1 MNVDYRVKIG
11 FFRHYKTRKLER
23 ELGSDGVLALIK
35 IWEYAAEF
43 RPDGDLSG
51 MEDDDIELSI
61 MWSDG
66 RPLMPVLKKIGFV
79 DGEAGEY
86 RLHDWK
92 EHNSWAS
99 EADVAIG
106 ELIRTASRSARDA
119 RDATAAQVLADS
131 IVSEIAAGTIPA
143 QPVSG
148 QTDPFDPEWI
158 YSIQVERP
166 NQDGLLQIAVTVQ
179 RADSVNL
186 PQRSPPFTLVR
197 WMLDP
202 GIDLAP
208 PATSTDGTSSGS
220 SSSGSS
226 SGSGTG
232 TGTST
237 GTRS

>member
-1 MNVDYRVKIG
+1 MPRPVRRRVSPRG
-11 FFRHYKTRKLER
+11 LTLLE
-23 ELGSDGVLALIK
+23 VILALI
-35 IWEYAAEF
+35 ILGGA
-43 RPDGDLSG
+43 L
-51 MEDDDIELSI
+51 
-61 MWSDG
+61 
-66 RPLMPVLKKIGFV
+66 
-79 DGEAGEY
+79 
-86 RLHDWK
+86 
-92 EHNSWAS
+92 
-99 EADVAIG
+99 VAIG

-131 IVSEIAAGTIPA
+131 IVSEISAGTIPA

-148 QTDPFDPEWI
+148 QPDPFDPEWI

-166 NQDGLLQIAVTVQ
+166 NQDGLLQISVTVQ

-220 SSSGSS
+220 SSAGSSPGSS